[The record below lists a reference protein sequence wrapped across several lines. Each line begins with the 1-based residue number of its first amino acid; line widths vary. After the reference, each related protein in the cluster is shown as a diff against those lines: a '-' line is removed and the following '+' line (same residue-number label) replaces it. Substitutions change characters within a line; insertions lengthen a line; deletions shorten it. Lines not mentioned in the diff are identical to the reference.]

1 MEKEKQE
8 VLIED
13 IVAYL
18 YLYLPIIIFFTYVD
32 PSCFRLSGVWN
43 LTFLWYISVWAQ
55 KNCSYN
61 N

>member
-18 YLYLPIIIFFTYVD
+18 YLYLPIIIFYLRGSVLFSLIRCVESY
-32 PSCFRLSGVWN
+32 
-43 LTFLWYISVWAQ
+43 FLWYISVWAQ